1 MNQQLV
7 NIHLYG
13 KARALANGEK
23 TITQAGNTLQILFS
37 GLKARFGH
45 EMDMYLRNTNF
56 EIGRKRL
63 SKNSKP
69 EDAFHEEEV
78 SDSLD
83 GVTDI
88 HLYPVAQ
95 GSGRTGR
102 IIAGV
107 VLIVV
112 GVIMYY
118 FPVTAPFAT
127 NVIGAGVG
135 LLLGGLFMP
144 KNQQQAD
151 KPDER
156 ASFVFNQ
163 AVNTIEQGG
172 PVPLVYGRFK
182 TGSTVVSAGIDA
194 ERLAYYTSPID
205 RNTELDQY
213 YWNRQVE

>member
-1 MNQQLV
+1 MHANV
-7 NIHLYG
+7 IDIHLYG
-13 KARALANGEK
+13 KAKQIAGTSKLQLAASN
-23 TITQAGNTLQILFS
+23 LQVLFS
-37 GLKARFGH
+37 GLVSRFGH
-45 EMDMYLRNTNF
+45 EFDQFIRETNF
-56 EIGRKRL
+56 EIGRKKL
-63 SKNSKP
+63 GKDAK
-69 EDAFHEEEV
+69 EDDAFHEDQIK
-78 SDSLD
+78 DSLE
-83 GVTDI
+83 GVKEI
-88 HLYPVAQ
+88 HLYPRVK

-112 GVIMYY
+112 GVVMYY
-118 FPVTAPFAT
+118 FPATAPYAQ

-172 PVPLVYGRFK
+172 PVPLVYGRTL
-182 TGSTVVSAGIDA
+182 TGSTVLSSGIDA
-194 ERLAYYTSPID
+194 ERLAHYTSGYNNGSAPNDIFWD
-205 RNTELDQY
+205 
-213 YWNRQVE
+213 RQVE